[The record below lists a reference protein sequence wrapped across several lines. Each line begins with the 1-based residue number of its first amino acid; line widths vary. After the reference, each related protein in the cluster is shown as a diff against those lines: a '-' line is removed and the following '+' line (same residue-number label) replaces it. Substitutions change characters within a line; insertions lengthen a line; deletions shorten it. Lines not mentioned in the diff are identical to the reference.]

1 MYLPG
6 GRAYVYFTYGMHFCL
21 NVVCGRKDDGVAVLV
36 RALEPVEGIEAMFE
50 ARPRARR
57 IADLCSGPA
66 KLTQALRIDRS
77 P

>member
-36 RALEPVEGIEAMFE
+36 RALEPVEGIEA
-50 ARPRARR
+50 RPRARR